1 MSNFF
6 FNCWPHTFP
15 PNRSLYPCTPPDVIL
30 VEMGYQ
36 VRRRCRRKGRKRMRG
51 DTYFIFSPELKISV
65 REVAAIALD
74 TLHVLGKVLAKGG
87 LVQVIQLLPA
97 WLRLLLHDRNWN
109 KLSQG
114 LLSMCRRI
122 VVRHKVL
129 SRLLSLL

>member
-6 FNCWPHTFP
+6 LNCWPHTFP
-15 PNRSLYPCTPPDVIL
+15 LNRSLYPCTPPDVIL
-30 VEMGYQ
+30 VEMGCQ
-36 VRRRCRRKGRKRMRG
+36 VRRRCRRKERKRMLG

-65 REVAAIALD
+65 REVAAVALD
-74 TLHVLGKVLAKGG
+74 TLLMLGKVFAKGG

-114 LLSMCRRI
+114 LLSMCMRI
-122 VVRHKVL
+122 VVQHKIL

>member
-1 MSNFF
+1 
-6 FNCWPHTFP
+6 
-15 PNRSLYPCTPPDVIL
+15 
-30 VEMGYQ
+30 
-36 VRRRCRRKGRKRMRG
+36 MRG
-51 DTYFIFSPELKISV
+51 DTYFILSPELKISV

-74 TLHVLGKVLAKGG
+74 TVHVLGKVLAKGG